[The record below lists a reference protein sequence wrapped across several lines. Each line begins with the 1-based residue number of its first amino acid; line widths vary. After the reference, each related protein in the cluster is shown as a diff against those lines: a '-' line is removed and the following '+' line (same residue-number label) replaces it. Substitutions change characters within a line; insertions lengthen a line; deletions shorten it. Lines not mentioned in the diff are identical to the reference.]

1 MKFLQLTVLS
11 ALVAG
16 CVTAST
22 FDQTDLGMAIKEG
35 DLDTAV
41 TLYRKDMYN
50 QDEGIKYVIEN
61 MCPDFIASFLQSV
74 NSVCGRTLA
83 MLYEKRSGGV
93 VEEVLE
99 KIKFSQEDIA
109 LAASRPNTMLSPKK
123 FIDLYRKLDSRKD
136 QDIAF
141 AGIKILSDN
150 YSTRECIDPLL
161 REVEETDLL
170 SDSAKE
176 VPIHMLFMHDPVN
189 DTARWGKR
197 FCNYSEITCQI
208 YAKRLFLY
216 GKFHLG
222 FEAVKLLFAEADK
235 ADLQALKDMDGYMK
249 KMSEFRTY
257 IDTLMSEAAPGG
269 SRYRQKFVE
278 RMLEKISSPFIPRV
292 VCEMVGDYVGKDVA
306 EE

>member
-1 MKFLQLTVLS
+1 MKFLQVTVLS

-16 CVTAST
+16 YVTAST
-22 FDQTDLGMAIKEG
+22 FDQTDLGMAIKGG
-35 DLDTAV
+35 DLETAV
-41 TLYRKDMYN
+41 TLYHKDMYS

-61 MCPDFIASFLQSV
+61 MCPDCIASFLQSV

-83 MLYEKRSGGV
+83 MLYEKRSGDV
-93 VEEVLE
+93 VEKVIE
-99 KIKFSQEDIA
+99 KVKFSQEDVA

-123 FIDLYRKLDSRKD
+123 FIDLYRKLDGRKD
-136 QDIAF
+136 QETAF

-176 VPIHMLFMHDPVN
+176 VPIHILFMHDPVN

-197 FCNYSEITCQI
+197 FCNYSEITSQI

-222 FEAVKLLFAEADK
+222 FEAVTLLFAEADK
-235 ADLQALKDMDGYMK
+235 ADLQALKAMVGYTG
-249 KMSEFRTY
+249 KMPEFRAY
-257 IDTLMSEAAPGG
+257 IDTLLSKAAPGG
-269 SRYRQKFVE
+269 SRYRAKFVE
-278 RMLEKISSPFIPRV
+278 RMLEKISSPFMPRV
-292 VCEMVGDYVGKDVA
+292 VCEMVGSYVGKDVP
-306 EE
+306 EK